1 MTAGVQR
8 YGLSWPGS
16 TPEWLPPGRPH
27 GAPGSRPGMPDRPRR
42 PEAPTGTPDQ
52 GVAPWL
58 EQRMFEQQ
66 VVAVSGPVTAALSSR
81 IGAQLMT
88 LDALST
94 PRTGSIRLQVS
105 SADGD
110 LSAAFALI
118 DVLDL
123 MRTPVQ
129 ATAIGTVGGAALGI
143 YAAASE
149 RLAYPHARFRLTEP
163 RVDEMAGTADE
174 VAHAAGAHLRLLD
187 DLIVRLA
194 TVSGHTR
201 AEIERDLSSRREL
214 SAPEAVEYGLVHRT
228 VGR

>member
-1 MTAGVQR
+1 MTAGIQR
-8 YGLSWPGS
+8 IGLSWPGS
-16 TPEWLPPGRPH
+16 TPEWLTPGRLP
-27 GAPGSRPGMPDRPRR
+27 GAPGSRPGPLDRPHR
-42 PEAPTGTPDQ
+42 PEMPAGTPDQ

-88 LDALST
+88 LDALSN
-94 PRTGSIRLQVS
+94 PRSGPIRLQIS
-105 SADGD
+105 SVDGD

-149 RLAYPHARFRLTEP
+149 RLAYRHTRFRLAEP
-163 RVDEMAGTADE
+163 QVDEMAGTADE

-194 TVSGHTR
+194 TVSGHPR
-201 AEIERDLSSRREL
+201 AQIERDLSSRREL
-214 SAPEAVEYGLVHRT
+214 SATEAVGYGLAQRA